1 MLFVT
6 FGNRSYESS
15 QKLIVCEARN
25 TGLFRKVLADPL
37 GADFMSAHGNFVN
50 SNQRGYGYWIWKP
63 YIILRALETEC
74 EEGEALVYADSGCS
88 FGTTAQVRIPQWVQ
102 IAEEHPSK
110 MVTFEIKHPEFE
122 WTKMDTI
129 QAIYPD
135 IDVTTYQ
142 IEATKSVF
150 INNEKTRAFVREWYD
165 WCSKDNYH
173 YLTDAK
179 SSVVH
184 PQFIDHRH
192 DQSIFSLLVKKNGVL
207 HIPDEGWPPHDHK
220 PLRSLR
226 RKKLVRIFFNAFWP
240 NFGADD
246 QVNVKFFLTLFEK
259 AFGLQCEPGGFYD
272 SDVLCE
278 SLFGPS
284 ALLHKNWKM
293 AFLYSGES
301 RFRENW
307 EKYTLVLGC
316 KYSSGNIVN
325 VPFFVPYLWCKGE
338 ALTQAHRAD
347 VPPKDTLV
355 VISQSPPCKLALLEL
370 LHSEGVDIVYG
381 GPFRHNS
388 GDEFQKA
395 RWGSPEFDAL
405 VSQYKFVFACE
416 NSREETYVTE
426 KICHGFTA
434 RVVPLYWGCENVG
447 EYFNEE
453 RFINFNKPEEA
464 LGKLREVRADTAKWL
479 EMVNRPI
486 VKKQMTID
494 VVALEIQRKCDLNTL

>member
-1 MLFVT
+1 M
-6 FGNRSYESS
+6 
-15 QKLIVCEARN
+15 K
-25 TGLFRKVLADPL
+25 
-37 GADFMSAHGNFVN
+37 
-50 SNQRGYGYWIWKP
+50 
-63 YIILRALETEC
+63 
-74 EEGEALVYADSGCS
+74 
-88 FGTTAQVRIPQWVQ
+88 
-102 IAEEHPSK
+102 
-110 MVTFEIKHPEFE
+110 
-122 WTKMDTI
+122 
-129 QAIYPD
+129 
-135 IDVTTYQ
+135 
-142 IEATKSVF
+142 
-150 INNEKTRAFVREWYD
+150 
-165 WCSKDNYH
+165 
-173 YLTDAK
+173 
-179 SSVVH
+179 
-184 PQFIDHRH
+184 
-192 DQSIFSLLVKKNGVL
+192 
-207 HIPDEGWPPHDHK
+207 
-220 PLRSLR
+220 
-226 RKKLVRIFFNAFWP
+226 IFFNAFWP
-240 NFGADD
+240 NFDSID
-246 QVNVKFFLTLFEK
+246 QINIKFFLILFEK
-259 AFGLQCEPGGFYD
+259 AFGEKCEPGGFHE

-284 ALLHKNWKM
+284 ALLYKNWKLS
-293 AFLYSGES
+293 FLYSGES

-307 EKYTLVLGC
+307 EKYTIVLGC

-325 VPFFVPYLWCKGE
+325 VPLFVPYLWCKGG
-338 ALTQAHRAD
+338 LVQTPRTD

-388 GDEFQKA
+388 GDEFQRA

-416 NSREETYVTE
+416 NSREETYITE

-453 RFINFNKPEEA
+453 RFINFNKPGA
-464 LGKLREVRADTAKWL
+464 LEKLREVRADPAKWL